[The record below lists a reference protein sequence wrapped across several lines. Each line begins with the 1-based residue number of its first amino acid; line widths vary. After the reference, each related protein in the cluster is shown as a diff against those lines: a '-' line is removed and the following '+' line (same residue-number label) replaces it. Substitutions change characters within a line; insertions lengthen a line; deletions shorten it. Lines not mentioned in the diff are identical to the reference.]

1 MADLSGLDVGYK
13 IRKGKQLTEES
24 DITSFGGGRGRGR
37 GRGTRY
43 SRIGDE
49 LFLLGRLGVKNGKGF
64 YRYTAK
70 KTAAYIGTAD
80 NEVEG
85 VIECETIRRNSL
97 LGTVP
102 HSIPPYV
109 LEPAVDEGARERV
122 GELITQ
128 RLLYPLINEA
138 FKLLEQGGAVSGRP
152 GDIDIVF
159 LKGSNTAK
167 RFYVVSYVFHFSL
180 FSPLIIL
187 SSFLHFF
194 LSSSFRVLGY
204 GWPSIKGGPLFYA
217 DRIVTLPLLL
227 CGLEAFA
234 KQFPESEYYEPS
246 ELLRAMVAENISI
259 LDLQHDKNQYFLN
272 HLRGIIRDSDNELPE
287 RKMRKSFL

>member
-24 DITSFGGGRGRGR
+24 DEGKSNKSFEVGR

-64 YRYTAK
+64 YQYATK
-70 KTAAYIGTAD
+70 KNAANIGRAD
-80 NEVEG
+80 KVVEG
-85 VIECETIRRNSL
+85 VIECQTIRRNSL
-97 LGTVP
+97 LGTAP
-102 HSIPPYV
+102 HSVAPHV
-109 LEPAVDEGARERV
+109 LETAVDEGARERV

-167 RFYVVSYVFHFSL
+167 RSYVVYCVFFSL
-180 FSPLIIL
+180 FSPLL
-187 SSFLHFF
+187 FLAFTSFLSYLH
-194 LSSSFRVLGY
+194 SSSLSHFRL
-204 GWPSIKGGPLFYA
+204 WL
-217 DRIVTLPLLL
+217 
-227 CGLEAFA
+227 A
-234 KQFPESEYYEPS
+234 KY
-246 ELLRAMVAENISI
+246 
-259 LDLQHDKNQYFLN
+259 
-272 HLRGIIRDSDNELPE
+272 
-287 RKMRKSFL
+287 

>member
-1 MADLSGLDVGYK
+1 VHNTLYPVFFHSSHYSTCRLQLFFYFHNISPLTLFLLFRDFGFPLGPFQMADLSGLDVGYK

-24 DITSFGGGRGRGR
+24 DEGKSNKSFEVGR

-64 YRYTAK
+64 YQYATK
-70 KTAAYIGTAD
+70 KNAANIGRAD
-80 NEVEG
+80 KVVEG
-85 VIECETIRRNSL
+85 VIECQTIRRNSL
-97 LGTVP
+97 LGTAP
-102 HSIPPYV
+102 HSIAPHV
-109 LEPAVDEGARERV
+109 LETAVDEGARERV

-167 RFYVVSYVFHFSL
+167 RSYVVYCVFFSL
-180 FSPLIIL
+180 FSPLL
-187 SSFLHFF
+187 FLAFTSFLSYLH
-194 LSSSFRVLGY
+194 SSSLSHFRL
-204 GWPSIKGGPLFYA
+204 WL
-217 DRIVTLPLLL
+217 
-227 CGLEAFA
+227 A
-234 KQFPESEYYEPS
+234 KY
-246 ELLRAMVAENISI
+246 
-259 LDLQHDKNQYFLN
+259 
-272 HLRGIIRDSDNELPE
+272 
-287 RKMRKSFL
+287 